1 MQASQWVSAH
11 AHFAAGI
18 AMAHTLHCS
27 RGAAR
32 FVRSHIPG
40 ALSIL
45 KGAVPDRARGLG
57 HMAPTYFRRE
67 PGIDAPTA
75 IVAPR
80 PLVEWAI
87 RAFTPVFADY
97 ETPVTTLTPNKRLS
111 AASRPRVR
119 REGEPGRECV
129 GTARVQAT
137 DNGARSPIARLC
149 PPYACAARSSDAAV
163 RLHRERQSRHP
174 S

>member
-75 IVAPR
+75 IAAPHS
-80 PLVEWAI
+80 
-87 RAFTPVFADY
+87 
-97 ETPVTTLTPNKRLS
+97 RL
-111 AASRPRVR
+111 
-119 REGEPGRECV
+119 
-129 GTARVQAT
+129 
-137 DNGARSPIARLC
+137 RSMAQSTSIEDAK
-149 PPYACAARSSDAAV
+149 AAV
-163 RLHRERQSRHP
+163 RRQARARPDALPPPLRTAPAHAHSA
-174 S
+174 